1 MTLLYGILPP
11 IMAWYLRHPPEENQ
25 TSSSQSRKTRELV
38 PGGRPVLASLTSFAA
53 SVEIGKLVTDL
64 KAFLMT
70 LGMSGAPVAA
80 AVNVAIS
87 DLASVNYSHGVV
99 DKLHM

>member
-11 IMAWYLRHPPEENQ
+11 IMAWYLRHPPEETQ
-25 TSSSQSRKTRELV
+25 TSSQCRKRRELV

-64 KAFLMT
+64 KAFLTT

-87 DLASVNYSHGVV
+87 DLASLDYSHGVV
-99 DKLHM
+99 DKFHM